1 MEKQEARDD
10 HRNNLLDRIKKRF
23 RDMST
28 QRTDFN
34 KSQKKKKDA
43 ERQESQRSTKK
54 RIGQLK
60 VQSNDHFNCNI
71 CDERYDEHDQRPMIV
86 GCGHT
91 FCNKCIGKLVNCPN
105 CRKPLEH
112 AICNFVLKDMV
123 TTNKEL
129 EKCCHDESL
138 QEFELEKAA
147 FAAKSLAETGRWSR
161 SPSPSQF
168 EDRGRE
174 GSVVRLRPAHD
185 TREGE
190 SMEIDLRL
198 MYRELSPY
206 YPEQTMEYEAEE
218 NALEEALRFYKQPTG
233 SSALPDTRRGVSMP
247 LQLRIVIPRHVD
259 GDIDQDVLEAGIIAE
274 AVSVH
279 LTTRSLDEDLYY
291 REFMRL
297 RHLGLLPGT

>member
-1 MEKQEARDD
+1 
-10 HRNNLLDRIKKRF
+10 
-23 RDMST
+23 MST
-28 QRTDFN
+28 RSTDFN
-34 KSQKKKKDA
+34 KSQKKRRDA
-43 ERQESQRSTKK
+43 ERKESQRCTKK
-54 RIGQLK
+54 RIVQLK
-60 VQSNDHFNCNI
+60 VQSNDHFNCSI
-71 CDERYDEHDQRPMIV
+71 CDERYDEHDQRPMIIR
-86 GCGHT
+86 CGHT
-91 FCNKCIGKLVNCPN
+91 FCNECISKLVNCPN
-105 CRKPLEH
+105 CRKPFEH

-129 EKCCHDESL
+129 EKCCQDERL

-190 SMEIDLRL
+190 SMNLDLEVF
-198 MYRELSPY
+198 YRRLSPY
-206 YPEQTMEYEAEE
+206 YPEQTLEFEAEE
-218 NALEEALRFYKQPTG
+218 NALEEALEFYTQPTG
-233 SSALPDTRRGVSMP
+233 SSALPDTRSGVSMP
-247 LQLRIVIPRHVD
+247 LQLRIVIPHQVD
-259 GDIDQDVLEAGIIAE
+259 GDIDQDVLEAGILAE

-279 LTTRSLDEDLYY
+279 LTTRSLDEDLFY

-297 RHLGLLPGT
+297 RHLDLLPET